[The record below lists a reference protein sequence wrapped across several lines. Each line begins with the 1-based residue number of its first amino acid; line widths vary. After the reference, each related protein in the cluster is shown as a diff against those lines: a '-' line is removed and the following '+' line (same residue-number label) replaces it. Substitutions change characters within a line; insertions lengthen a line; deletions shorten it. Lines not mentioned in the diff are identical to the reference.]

1 MINCGPLAQ
10 SVEQRTFNPLV
21 VGSTPTGPTM
31 TNELNLHNQLH
42 LGDIVGDS
50 KRMVI
55 ACTKLA
61 EREPGE
67 SFAHW
72 VAICVK
78 DGEYH
83 PYAVW
88 TVIARP
94 EGWVCQNG
102 DYAHSLSDALEYYTQ
117 RGGKA

>member
-1 MINCGPLAQ
+1 
-10 SVEQRTFNPLV
+10 
-21 VGSTPTGPTM
+21 M
-31 TNELNLHNQLH
+31 TNELNLNNQLQ

-50 KRMVI
+50 NRMVI

-67 SFAHW
+67 SFAYW

-83 PYAVW
+83 PYVVW
-88 TVIARP
+88 NIVARP
-94 EGWVCQNG
+94 EGFYASNG
-102 DYAHSLSDALEYYTQ
+102 DYCFTIQEAVKAYNQ
-117 RGGKA
+117 RGGHD